1 MPTDALTRFL
11 QTTGTAVV
19 ATLAGAAL
27 VTAGVYAIVGE
38 PDINRVESPFLI
50 AKDRVFRADPT
61 FNTVFVGSSVTFRQ
75 IDPEIFDA
83 ELADFHRVH
92 SYNLGNDGLYAPRS
106 IDFLEYLLST
116 APPNLDTVFVELFR
130 LDEIKANYDAPEI
143 MYATGYREYVE
154 ILQTILAANFPARYK
169 FWLLAQYT
177 RSFAYKAF
185 GFGLVNYYSI
195 ERQLKSQHKERLAV
209 AGRGFYAKDVEL
221 LRSRNPENVA
231 VLKSVRATLHG
242 HPEQVEARR
251 QMHLDKYR
259 QQWAIALNPFT
270 GRLFG
275 LIDEAERQGIRL
287 VFVLPPLLDLR
298 GISFAY
304 PVWLALPPNHRLDLS
319 DPQRF
324 PELYDYNH
332 LFDLEHVNSVGSRW
346 FTRYLAEAYRA
357 QLNAEVESANE

>member
-1 MPTDALTRFL
+1 MPTDELRRFL

-38 PDINRVESPFLI
+38 PDMSSVESPFLI

-61 FNTVFVGSSVTFRQ
+61 FNTLFVGSSVTFRQ
-75 IDPEIFDA
+75 IDPAIFDA
-83 ELADFHRVH
+83 ELSDSHRVH

-106 IDFLEYLLST
+106 IDFLEYLLTT

-130 LDEIKANYDAPEI
+130 LDEIMANYNAPEI
-143 MYATGYREYVE
+143 MHATGYREFVE
-154 ILQTILAANFPARYK
+154 ISQTIIAANFPARYK
-169 FWLLAQYT
+169 LWLLAQYT
-177 RSFAYKAF
+177 RGFAYKAF
-185 GFGLVNYYSI
+185 GFGLVNYYFL
-195 ERQLKSQHKERLAV
+195 ERQLKSQHTERLA
-209 AGRGFYAKDVEL
+209 AADRGFYAKDVEL
-221 LRSRNPENVA
+221 LQSRDPENVA
-231 VLKSVRATLHG
+231 ALKSVRATLYG
-242 HPEQVEARR
+242 HPDKLELRR
-251 QMHLDKYR
+251 QMHVDKY
-259 QQWAIALNPFT
+259 QKQWTVTLNPFT
-270 GRLFG
+270 RRLFE

-357 QLNAEVESANE
+357 QLNAEVEAANE